1 MSIESKIEQVRA
13 EWLAINK
20 LNPKEKYKRLKAL
33 SFQLDL
39 SEHVSIEA
47 IELYTNIIN
56 SAKKIVGYPSQLNKK
71 LQQLS
76 ILKLKLLGIDLS
88 DLKIILK
95 ENFSINV
102 MSAAIGIADQ
112 AFLKQ
117 VIEEDNDLIKQV
129 ICQGQ
134 RLCFST
140 ASDGTFKIQVRM
152 VNLDYPVFS
161 EKENKTLVAH
171 SDSFTLEVPTGN
183 LVITDYFSV
192 IPKKIIKVPHGQ
204 YRVSFNLNKQDTYI
218 ICLAKISTGTQIIKN
233 DTEIPTLEE

>member
-192 IPKKIIKVPHGQ
+192 IPKKILKVPHGQ